1 MIGKNKGCLCENLAV
16 VWLQEQGYY
25 VYKGSQTQSP
35 IDIIAIDPKTLKSS
49 YFDVKHV
56 GRRKNGSIISRVPRI
71 KDPRVQ
77 ILSVDLDKKKCR
89 IVPRRSAIWI

>member
-1 MIGKNKGCLCENLAV
+1 MIYKNKGCLCENLAV

-35 IDIIAIDPKTLKSS
+35 IDIIAIHPKTLKSF

-71 KDPRVQ
+71 KDPRIQ

-89 IVPRRSAIWI
+89 IVPRRSAKWT